1 METVKK
7 NYVNCHCLCHHYFH
21 SRSQVHCSQIY
32 LHLPNVFL
40 YQETKPEKKEGKE
53 KTPEG
58 KETVIKTVTLF

>member
-1 METVKK
+1 M
-7 NYVNCHCLCHHYFH
+7 YVNSQFFFHQYFH

-32 LHLPNVFL
+32 LHLIPNVFL
-40 YQETKPEKKEGKE
+40 YQESKPEKEEGKA